1 MIGKTKDGVFFFS
14 VRYKDALGKSQ
25 QKYQQNKSW
34 RTKKEAKQAA
44 DAFLLTATRQA
55 TGLTMDELFAR
66 FIEDAERRLKP
77 YTVYTYRTTYEAIY
91 KKHFGDMVVAEITP
105 AHITAWQGELM
116 RERLA
121 NSTMKTY
128 QTLLRMIFNYAVR
141 NDIIITSPFRAR
153 AVSNK
158 SARKPIVEY
167 WTPDEFARF
176 IDKVDDSQMRTFF
189 ELLYWSGLR
198 IGEVM
203 ALTIADI
210 DFVSGTLTVNKTYNS
225 ALKVI
230 TSPKTNNSYREVLLS
245 AELLKSLKSLVND
258 LYTND
263 TCEPSS
269 YLFYLDK
276 PYSVMK
282 YRFAMMKA
290 TRSSGVKR
298 IRIHAL
304 RHSHVSLLIN
314 MGFTPFEIAKR
325 MGHSV
330 SMVQDVYGH
339 WFKDSQRNMVDRL
352 NEVAA
357 KLNAPKSDRLN

>member
-1 MIGKTKDGVFFFS
+1 MIGKTKDGVFFYS
-14 VRYKDALGKSQ
+14 VRYKDALGKLH
-25 QKYQQNKSW
+25 QKYAQNKAW

-55 TGLTMDELFAR
+55 TGLTMDELFAH

-77 YTVYTYRTTYEAIY
+77 YTVYIYRNVYESNIREF
-91 KKHFGDMVVAEITP
+91 FGNRVVAEITP

-116 RERLA
+116 RSGYI
-121 NSTMKTY
+121 NSTMKNH
-128 QTLLRMIFNYAVR
+128 QTILRMIFNHAVR
-141 NDIIITSPFRAR
+141 NDMIASSPFRAR
-153 AVSNK
+153 AVSDK
-158 SARKPIVEY
+158 FARKAPVEY

-176 IDKVDDSQMRTFF
+176 IDKVDEPALRTFF

-198 IGEVM
+198 FGEAI
-203 ALTIADI
+203 ALTVSDV
-210 DFVSGTLTVNKTYNS
+210 DFVSGNLTVNKTYNH

-245 AELLKSLKSLVND
+245 ADLLKSLKTLVNA

-263 TCEPSS
+263 TCDSTS

-276 PYSVMK
+276 PYGTMK
-282 YRFAMMKA
+282 IRYAMTKA
-290 TRSSGVKR
+290 IQASGVKR
-298 IRIHAL
+298 IKIHAL

-330 SMVQDVYGH
+330 SMVQEVYGH
-339 WFKDSQRNMVDRL
+339 WFKDSQRSMVERL
-352 NEVAA
+352 DEVAA
-357 KLNAPKSDRLN
+357 KLNKPKSDRLN